1 MRRIGD
7 ANGTSAIA
15 MPLADDDEELLNA
28 PWQPATLSPPPADW
42 TAALPD
48 GTAPSEIWGFGP
60 DGKPKMWPL
69 PMSYV
74 GWSVTITDL
83 AEGEYELR
91 ARTVDVNGNAQPEPR
106 PVQKTGRNPIGCRRV
121 SVVA

>member
-1 MRRIGD
+1 
-7 ANGTSAIA
+7 
-15 MPLADDDEELLNA
+15 
-28 PWQPATLSPPPADW
+28 
-42 TAALPD
+42 
-48 GTAPSEIWGFGP
+48 
-60 DGKPKMWPL
+60 
-69 PMSYV
+69 MSYV